1 MTTPPPPTN
10 RPYQILIDA
19 DQIALIDAL
28 AEALSQHVIGVP
40 IKPSR
45 TAIIRIALERGCQLI
60 ADELQSKQQRKKK

>member
-1 MTTPPPPTN
+1 MTHPPPPTT

-28 AEALSQHVIGVP
+28 AEALAQRVIGVP
-40 IKPSR
+40 IKPTR

-60 ADELQSKQQRKKK
+60 ADELQSKRKSKR